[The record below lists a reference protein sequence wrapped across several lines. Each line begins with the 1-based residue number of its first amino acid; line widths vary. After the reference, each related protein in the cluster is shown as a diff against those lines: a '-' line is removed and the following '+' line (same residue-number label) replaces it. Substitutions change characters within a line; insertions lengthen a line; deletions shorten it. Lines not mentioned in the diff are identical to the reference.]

1 MPSCSSEGL
10 TVRSFGG
17 NLPAKDRM
25 VIVFLVSARQSGDD
39 TLHSPDGVEAAQIFV
54 QCGMA
59 GYLTSM
65 SRDALDAR
73 LSRDVSRVAGIK
85 ALLRQRLE
93 EAVKD

>member
-1 MPSCSSEGL
+1 M
-10 TVRSFGG
+10 
-17 NLPAKDRM
+17 
-25 VIVFLVSARQSGDD
+25 SARRSGDD

-54 QCGMA
+54 QCSLT

-73 LSRDVSRVAGIK
+73 LSGDVSRVAEIK
-85 ALLRQRLE
+85 ALLQQRLE